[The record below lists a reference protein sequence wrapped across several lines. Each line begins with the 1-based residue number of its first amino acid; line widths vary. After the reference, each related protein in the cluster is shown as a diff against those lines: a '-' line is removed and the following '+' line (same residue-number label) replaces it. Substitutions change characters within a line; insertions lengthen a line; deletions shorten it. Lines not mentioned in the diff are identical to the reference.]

1 MSANGQKKTLAK
13 IFLPVINPSHNFSF
27 PGPRINSNRAINQLV
42 STDAEDWKNLMGV
55 KRKRLT
61 AVVFAT
67 IVFTMVGLF
76 VAQALKNIP
85 MKFALTGAPV
95 LGLLISS
102 FEVFYFQAHR
112 GRWLR
117 GMHPLKSNL
126 IYTLILISIFIVVS
140 HVNRLVHG
148 GWRELPL
155 LYEQY
160 SVELPIILLVSLC
173 SVMVLRVVSFI
184 GGKNI
189 FYLLIGKYHRP
200 VWERKIF
207 MFLDINGSTKLVDA
221 LGPEKSNLL
230 FGKFMFDASKPIA
243 DNGGEIYRYQGDGFV
258 ATWNWEVG
266 LTPDGVFQAVDDLYA
281 TVEREREE
289 YEKSYGVCPDFRVGI
304 HGGEIITCE
313 EGDIRRN
320 IAFYGDTINIA
331 ARMETKAKDAGV
343 DCVVTSD
350 IAKLFDDT
358 TGRFTNLGEESVRGI
373 NRTITIYG
381 FNRVLSH

>member
-1 MSANGQKKTLAK
+1 MRGVTRN
-13 IFLPVINPSHNFSF
+13 
-27 PGPRINSNRAINQLV
+27 RI
-42 STDAEDWKNLMGV
+42 
-55 KRKRLT
+55 LT
-61 AVVFAT
+61 VVFAA
-67 IVFTMVGLF
+67 IVFVVVGLLS
-76 VAQALKNIP
+76 ARALNMP
-85 MKFALTGAPV
+85 MELALIGAPL
-95 LGLLISS
+95 LGLMISS

-117 GMHPLKSNL
+117 EMHPLKSNF
-126 IYTLILISIFIVVS
+126 IYILILTAMFIFVQ
-140 HVNRLVHG
+140 HANRLVHG
-148 GWRELPL
+148 RWHELPL
-155 LYEQY
+155 VYERY
-160 SVELPIILLVSLC
+160 PVVIPAILLVCLLA
-173 SVMVLRVVSFI
+173 VMVLRVFTFI

-200 VWERKIF
+200 VWERKVF

-221 LGPEKSNLL
+221 LGPEKTNLL
-230 FGKFMFDASKPIA
+230 FGKFMFDASKPIV

-258 ATWNWEVG
+258 ATWNWEAG
-266 LTPDGVFQAVDDLYA
+266 MNPAGIFQAIDDLYA
-281 TVEREREE
+281 TVERERAE
-289 YEKSYGVCPDFRVGI
+289 YEKSFGVSPDFRAGI

-331 ARMETKAKDAGV
+331 ARMETKAKDAEM

-358 TGRFTNLGEESVRGI
+358 AGRLTKLGEESVRGI

-381 FNRVLSH
+381 FNRLPSQ